1 MQLLM
6 RVDNPLLVMFC
17 KEYTKAKEK
26 RKVIIN
32 VCIII
37 ITTALVGWDCF
48 EMPIAATLVL

>member
-6 RVDNPLLVMFC
+6 GVNNPLPVMFC
-17 KEYTKAKEK
+17 EEYTKAKEK

-37 ITTALVGWDCF
+37 ITTAVVGWDCF

>member
-17 KEYTKAKEK
+17 EEYTKTKEK